1 MISRH
6 NNFYGVLP
14 QAIVRWNVQNNEAL
28 LATQQQEGMLER
40 FLASEGNG
48 RSTQRIMTAFGLRA
62 TGITRQEVY
71 DYQLGADV
79 DIIEVH
85 VEPQP
90 VLEPAPMVRSPS
102 LEALTRAVE
111 RDLRRAARNPVS
123 RVAHRVWRNMRRVI
137 QGSSARR
144 ALR

>member
-1 MISRH
+1 
-6 NNFYGVLP
+6 
-14 QAIVRWNVQNNEAL
+14 
-28 LATQQQEGMLER
+28 
-40 FLASEGNG
+40 
-48 RSTQRIMTAFGLRA
+48 MTAFGLRA